1 MFVYLFVG
9 FSYEDASL
17 EWDNEDLLVVA
28 VGSKAEEAEGLTLPL
43 CRTPVALSPS
53 AVNMLEVQNNPI
65 WCSQESGYLEWEGT
79 PTDSTSA
86 SIPTPLLDKR

>member
-1 MFVYLFVG
+1 MTFLFWLCK
-9 FSYEDASL
+9 FSEEDASL
-17 EWDNEDLLVVA
+17 EWDNEDLLIP
-28 VGSKAEEAEGLTLPL
+28 VGTKAEEAEGLMLPL

-79 PTDSTSA
+79 PSD